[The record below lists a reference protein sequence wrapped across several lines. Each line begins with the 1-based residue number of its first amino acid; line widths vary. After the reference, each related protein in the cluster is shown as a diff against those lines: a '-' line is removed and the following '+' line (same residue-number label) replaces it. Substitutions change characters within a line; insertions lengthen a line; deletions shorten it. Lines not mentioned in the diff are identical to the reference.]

1 MASIMIV
8 EDDIL
13 VSMCIEDALIDAG
26 HRVTSATNADRA
38 VEMLTSDAVFDIVIT
53 DVNMPGSMDGLRLA
67 AVIRERWPPIRLI
80 IASGR
85 HRPSAG
91 EMPSNSIFLPKPFLP
106 DQVVQ
111 AVGHAS

>member
-1 MASIMIV
+1 MANIMIV
-8 EDDIL
+8 EDDVL

-26 HRVTSATNADRA
+26 HRVTSANNADRA
-38 VEMLTSDAVFDIVIT
+38 VEMLTSDAAFDIVIT

-85 HRPSAG
+85 HRPNTG
-91 EMPSNSIFLPKPFLP
+91 EMPANSIFLPKPFLP